1 MTSMAGHLFVVRGR
15 LEDLHHDAVVITT
28 DQRFEV
34 ADHWAPVHG
43 VLDPTALRPAGW
55 GSPQVRYGRAS
66 DGRPLWFLDVT
77 LAAGESLKD
86 MLLRLRGLFDEVAA
100 AEVDP
105 HGRRVPLLAMPV
117 PGIGRGG
124 FHGSSGAVID
134 ALLRTMSEV
143 LVDLPLDVVLV
154 ADDAAAYAA
163 VQARRRQVGG
173 WPAWVDPAEVSR
185 LSTLAR
191 NDGLALFVG
200 AGVSIP
206 AGLPSWRELVSEIAQ
221 RSEIQ
226 AEAESGALDDM
237 SLLDQ
242 AELLQR
248 LVGPELQ
255 KLVVQR
261 CAGIKPALGHAL
273 LAALGCTEVV
283 TTNYDRGYEQAVA
296 SQGRPRPASVL
307 PWQLP
312 QPGLPWVLKL
322 HGDVDHPDSIVLT
335 RGQMVQYDS
344 AWRPA
349 GSLLQAVLLTRHLLV
364 VGASMTDDNV
374 LRLTHEVRDFR
385 HASGVEGVLGTV
397 LSVEPQ
403 PMRERLWAG
412 DLTWVTLGEDSVDG
426 ARRLEIFLDAVA
438 AHACDDGAYLLDQR
452 FGDLLGDQERR
463 LSNALRELHRGV
475 DQAAQS
481 APHRREWRELQAV
494 LSKLGADAPRSWTH
508 GSRD

>member
-1 MTSMAGHLFVVRGR
+1 MAGHLFVVRGR

-28 DQRFEV
+28 DQRFDV

-77 LAAGESLKD
+77 LATGESLKD
-86 MLLRLRGLFDEVAA
+86 MLLRLRGLFGEVAA
-100 AEVDP
+100 AGIEP
-105 HGRRVPLLAMPV
+105 HGRRVPLLGMPV

-124 FHGSSGAVID
+124 FHGSSRAVID
-134 ALLRTMSEV
+134 ALVRTMSEV
-143 LVDLPLDVVLV
+143 LVDLPLDVMLV
-154 ADDAAAYAA
+154 ADDAASYAA
-163 VQARRRQVGG
+163 VQARRRHVGG

-191 NDGLALFVG
+191 DGGLALFVG

-206 AGLPSWRELVSEIAQ
+206 AGLPSWRELVGEIAQ
-221 RSEIQ
+221 HAEIQ
-226 AEAESGALDDM
+226 AEAESGALDDIA
-237 SLLDQ
+237 LLDQ

-261 CAGIKPALGHAL
+261 CADVKPALGHAL
-273 LAALGCTEVV
+273 LAALGCTEVI

-296 SQGRPRPASVL
+296 SQGQPRPAAVL
-307 PWQLP
+307 PWELP
-312 QPGLPWVLKL
+312 QPGVPWVLKL

-335 RGQMVQYDS
+335 RGQMLQHDGS
-344 AWRPA
+344 WRAA

-364 VGASMTDDNV
+364 VGASTTDDTV
-374 LRLTHEVRDFR
+374 LRLTHEVRELR

-412 DLTWVTLGEDSVDG
+412 DLTWVTLGEDALDG

-438 AHACDDGAYLLDQR
+438 AHACNDGAYLLDQR

-463 LSNALRELHRGV
+463 LSNALRELHRSV
-475 DQAAQS
+475 DQAAQT
-481 APHRREWRELQAV
+481 APHGREWRELQAV
-494 LSKLGADAPRSWTH
+494 LSRLGADAPRNWAH
-508 GSRD
+508 GPRS